1 MNHNGTLHSLLSL
14 PLDHLLQTSCN
25 LFTIFFCSTCIIKTI
40 FDSQNDTCRTGT
52 TMGHSTA
59 CSLCH
64 QTTRSLL
71 QPLQCLHA
79 VFLTLSYLLTMLIY
93 FFLIIMIF
101 RYMIFKTR
109 QKRYIPE
116 FSIEINNT
124 KIKRVNVVVFLGV
137 VLDLSWKPLISH
149 ISRKISKLIG
159 IIYKSNFSLANS
171 CIIVGQIEGKNLRY
185 RETIP
190 ICLHVVP

>member
-1 MNHNGTLHSLLSL
+1 
-14 PLDHLLQTSCN
+14 
-25 LFTIFFCSTCIIKTI
+25 
-40 FDSQNDTCRTGT
+40 
-52 TMGHSTA
+52 
-59 CSLCH
+59 
-64 QTTRSLL
+64 
-71 QPLQCLHA
+71 
-79 VFLTLSYLLTMLIY
+79 
-93 FFLIIMIF
+93 
-101 RYMIFKTR
+101 MIFKTR

-149 ISRKISKLIG
+149 ISRKISKSIG

-185 RETIP
+185 RGTIP
-190 ICLHVVP
+190 ICLLVVP